1 MNKSFLFFLLLQFC
15 FAQSKWLKTFG
26 ADEIDGANHVLK
38 VEEGFLILGYTTS
51 FGNGGKDL
59 WIIKID
65 NNRNKIWDKFYGGM
79 HLDYGIKIIKAYDVG
94 YIVLGQTHS
103 FGNGSGD
110 IWLLK
115 IDDLGKIVWQKTY
128 GGENLDIGYDI
139 CTSNE
144 EGYVIVGTSVS
155 RKTNSMD
162 GYVFKVDSLGN
173 LVWEQLYGGLNMD
186 GFSSVTKKNE
196 EYGYILFGHTKSY
209 MLDKSRKKKKGFIGR
224 IIASMFK
231 KEPSSEAWIMDIDEY
246 GDRNWHNT
254 YGGKKEDVGK
264 SIDAFSD
271 NSFLLTC
278 ETESFGKGKKDI
290 WLLKI
295 DSNGK
300 IIWENTFGGKKNDI
314 FGSTLVYSNNSMFVT
329 GQRAMK
335 NKFSLRSIL
344 RINSKKNSPE
354 SVVYKSFIARL
365 NGKGETI
372 WENDVFED
380 QKCIT
385 RFMTLSGKNILIAG
399 QKSTPFN
406 GSGDAWV
413 IAMNKKGEVIWDAN
427 FGGRGADGGNY
438 ALVTKDGGYLSVGY
452 TDSYGYGKND
462 IWIIKTDFAGEKE
475 WSKVYGGKL
484 DDFGWGATESVDGG
498 YVIIG
503 ETLSYGNGQSDIYI
517 FKIDSIGNKVWSNTF
532 GGISEDVG
540 YSIVNSDDG
549 GYVIA
554 SKTRSYGKGGNDGMI
569 VKFDSLGTKE
579 WNKVYGGKGLDYFKS
594 IIKDSLNGYVVA
606 GGTRSFNNGDS
617 QGWVMNVDEN
627 GYPRWEKTYGDN
639 GEDGFNMITRS
650 KDNNFI
656 AVGYS
661 GSFFSKGMKDVLM
674 VKIDPLG
681 NKMWMNLY
689 GGKSDDIANSVF
701 ECKDSGF
708 AIAGETTS
716 FGSGKNDI
724 LILKTNSNGVQK
736 WKSTIGGK
744 GVDIGRS
751 IEELPKGG
759 FIVSGTSTISNL
771 SFDSILIK
779 TDKKG
784 KTSN

>member
-1 MNKSFLFFLLLQFC
+1 MNRSFLFFLLLQFC
-15 FAQSKWLKTFG
+15 FAQSKWIKTFG
-26 ADEIDGANHVLK
+26 ADEMDGANHVLK
-38 VEEGFLILGYTTS
+38 IEEGFLILGYTTS

-59 WIIKID
+59 WIIKTD
-65 NNRNKIWDKFYGGM
+65 NSRNKVWDKFYGGM
-79 HLDYGIKIIKAYDVG
+79 HLDYGIKIIKAYDAG
-94 YIVLGQTHS
+94 YIILGQTHS

-128 GGENLDIGYDI
+128 GGENLDTGYDI

-144 EGYVIVGTSVS
+144 EGYVIVGTTVS
-155 RKTNSMD
+155 KKTNSMD
-162 GYVFKVDSLGN
+162 GYVFKVDTVGSL
-173 LVWEQLYGGLNMD
+173 LWEQVYGGLSID
-186 GFSSVTKKNE
+186 GFSSITKKNE

-224 IIASMFK
+224 IIASIFK
-231 KEPSSEAWIMDIDEY
+231 KEPTSEAWIVDIDEY

-300 IIWENTFGGKKNDI
+300 IIWDNTFGGKKNDI
-314 FGSTLVYSNNSMFVT
+314 YGSTLVYSNNSIFIS
-329 GQRAMK
+329 GQRAIK
-335 NKFSLRSIL
+335 NKFSLKSIL
-344 RINSKKNSPE
+344 KLNSRKKTQE
-354 SVVYKSFIARL
+354 SANYISFIARL
-365 NGKGETI
+365 NGKGEI
-372 WENDVFED
+372 VWENDDFED

-385 RFMTLSGKNILIAG
+385 PYMTTLGKNILIAG

-413 IAMNKKGEVIWDAN
+413 ISMNKKGEVIWDAN

-452 TDSYGYGKND
+452 TDSYGFGKND
-462 IWIIKTDFAGEKE
+462 IWVIKTDFTGEKE

-498 YVIIG
+498 YVITG
-503 ETLSYGNGQSDIYI
+503 ETFSFGNGQSDIYI
-517 FKIDSIGNKVWSNTF
+517 FKIDSVGNKIWSNTF
-532 GGISEDVG
+532 GGLSEDVG
-540 YSIVNSDDG
+540 YSIINSDDG

-554 SKTRSYGKGGNDGMI
+554 SQTRSYGKGGNDGMI
-569 VKFDSLGTKE
+569 VKFDSLGTKK
-579 WNKVYGGKGLDYFKS
+579 WNRVYGGKGLDYFKS
-594 IIKDSLNGYVVA
+594 ITNDSLNGYVIA

-627 GYPRWEKTYGDN
+627 GFLKWEKTYGDN
-639 GEDGFNMITRS
+639 GEDGFNMIARS

-661 GSFFSKGMKDVLM
+661 ESFFSKGMKDVLM
-674 VKIDPLG
+674 VKIDSLG

-759 FIVSGTSTISNL
+759 FIISGTSTISNL

>member
-1 MNKSFLFFLLLQFC
+1 M
-15 FAQSKWLKTFG
+15 
-26 ADEIDGANHVLK
+26 DGANHVLK

-59 WIIKID
+59 WIIKTD
-65 NNRNKIWDKFYGGM
+65 NSRNKLWDKFYGGM
-79 HLDYGIKIIKAYDVG
+79 NLDYGIKVIKAYDAG
-94 YIVLGQTHS
+94 YIILGQTHS

-115 IDDLGKIVWQKTY
+115 IDDLGNIVWQKTY
-128 GGENLDIGYDI
+128 GGENLDTGYDI

-144 EGYVIVGTSVS
+144 NGYVIAGTTVS
-155 RKTNSMD
+155 KKTNSMD
-162 GYVFKVDSLGN
+162 GYVFKVDSVGN
-173 LVWEQLYGGLNMD
+173 MIWEQIYGGLSID
-186 GFSSVTKKNE
+186 VFSSITKKNE
-196 EYGYILFGHTKSY
+196 EYGYVLFGHTKSY

-278 ETESFGKGKKDI
+278 ETESFGRGKKDI

-295 DSNGK
+295 DGNGK
-300 IIWENTFGGKKNDI
+300 IIWDNTFGGKKNDI
-314 FGSTLVYSNNSMFVT
+314 YGSTLVYSNNSIFIS
-329 GQRAMK
+329 GQRLIK

-344 RINSKKNSPE
+344 TFNSQKKSSELAN
-354 SVVYKSFIARL
+354 YRTFIARL
-365 NGKGETI
+365 NGKGDI
-372 WENDVFED
+372 VWENDDFED

-385 RFMTLSGKNILIAG
+385 PYMTTLGKNILIAG

-413 IAMNKKGEVIWDAN
+413 ISMNKKGEVIWDAN
-427 FGGRGADGGNY
+427 FGGRGADGWNY
-438 ALVTKDGGYLSVGY
+438 AFVTKDGGYLSVGY
-452 TDSYGYGKND
+452 TDSYGFGKND
-462 IWIIKTDFAGEKE
+462 IWIIKTDFSGEKE

-498 YVIIG
+498 YVITG
-503 ETLSYGNGQSDIYI
+503 ETFSFGNGQSDIYI
-517 FKIDSIGNKVWSNTF
+517 FKIDSVGNKVWSNTF
-532 GGISEDVG
+532 GGLSEDVG

-554 SKTRSYGKGGNDGMI
+554 SQTRSYGKGGNDGMI
-569 VKFDSLGTKE
+569 VKFDSLGTKK
-579 WNKVYGGKGLDYFKS
+579 WNRVYGGKGLDYFKS
-594 IIKDSLNGYVVA
+594 ITNDSLNGYVIA

-627 GYPRWEKTYGDN
+627 GYLKWEKTYGDN

-650 KDNNFI
+650 KDNNFM

-661 GSFFSKGMKDVLM
+661 ESFFSKGMKDALM
-674 VKIDPLG
+674 VKIDSSG
-681 NKMWMNLY
+681 NKMWMNLF

-701 ECKDSGF
+701 ECKDGGF
-708 AIAGETTS
+708 AIVGETTS

-759 FIVSGTSTISNL
+759 FILSGTSTISNL

>member
-1 MNKSFLFFLLLQFC
+1 MKLNLL
-15 FAQSKWLKTFG
+15 
-26 ADEIDGANHVLK
+26 V
-38 VEEGFLILGYTTS
+38 
-51 FGNGGKDL
+51 
-59 WIIKID
+59 
-65 NNRNKIWDKFYGGM
+65 R
-79 HLDYGIKIIKAYDVG
+79 
-94 YIVLGQTHS
+94 
-103 FGNGSGD
+103 
-110 IWLLK
+110 
-115 IDDLGKIVWQKTY
+115 
-128 GGENLDIGYDI
+128 
-139 CTSNE
+139 
-144 EGYVIVGTSVS
+144 
-155 RKTNSMD
+155 
-162 GYVFKVDSLGN
+162 
-173 LVWEQLYGGLNMD
+173 
-186 GFSSVTKKNE
+186 
-196 EYGYILFGHTKSY
+196 
-209 MLDKSRKKKKGFIGR
+209 
-224 IIASMFK
+224 
-231 KEPSSEAWIMDIDEY
+231 
-246 GDRNWHNT
+246 
-254 YGGKKEDVGK
+254 
-264 SIDAFSD
+264 
-271 NSFLLTC
+271 
-278 ETESFGKGKKDI
+278 GKKDI

-300 IIWENTFGGKKNDI
+300 IIWDNTFGGKKNDI
-314 FGSTLVYSNNSMFVT
+314 YGSTLVYSNNSIFIS
-329 GQRAMK
+329 GQRAIK
-335 NKFSLRSIL
+335 NKFSLKSIL
-344 RINSKKNSPE
+344 KFNSRKKTQE
-354 SVVYKSFIARL
+354 SANYRSFIARL
-365 NGKGETI
+365 NGKGETV
-372 WENDVFED
+372 WEKDDFED

-385 RFMTLSGKNILIAG
+385 PYMTTLGKNILIAG

-413 IAMNKKGEVIWDAN
+413 ISMNKKGEVIWDAN

-452 TDSYGYGKND
+452 TDSYGFGKND
-462 IWIIKTDFAGEKE
+462 IWVIKTDFTGEKE

-498 YVIIG
+498 YVITG
-503 ETLSYGNGQSDIYI
+503 ETFSFGNGQSDIYI
-517 FKIDSIGNKVWSNTF
+517 FKIDSVGNKVWSNTF
-532 GGISEDVG
+532 GGLSEDVG

-554 SKTRSYGKGGNDGMI
+554 SQTRSYGKGGNDGMI
-569 VKFDSLGTKE
+569 VKFDSLGTKK
-579 WNKVYGGKGLDYFKS
+579 WNRVYGGKGLDYFKS
-594 IIKDSLNGYVVA
+594 ITNDSLNGYVVA

-627 GYPRWEKTYGDN
+627 GYLKWEKTYGDN

-661 GSFFSKGMKDVLM
+661 ESFFSKGMKDVLM
-674 VKIDPLG
+674 VKIDSLG

>member
-1 MNKSFLFFLLLQFC
+1 M
-15 FAQSKWLKTFG
+15 
-26 ADEIDGANHVLK
+26 DGAFHVLK

-59 WIIKID
+59 WIIKTD
-65 NNRNKIWDKFYGGM
+65 NSRNKVWDKFYGGM
-79 HLDYGIKIIKAYDVG
+79 NLDYGIKVIKAYDAG
-94 YIVLGQTHS
+94 YIILGQTHS

-115 IDDLGKIVWQKTY
+115 IDDLGNIVWQKTY
-128 GGENLDIGYDI
+128 GGENLDTGYDI

-144 EGYVIVGTSVS
+144 NGYVIAGTSVS
-155 RKTNSMD
+155 KKTNSMD
-162 GYVFKVDSLGN
+162 GYVFKVDSVGN
-173 LVWEQLYGGLNMD
+173 MIWEQIYGGLSID
-186 GFSSVTKKNE
+186 VFSSITKKNE
-196 EYGYILFGHTKSY
+196 EYGYVLFGHTKSY

-231 KEPSSEAWIMDIDEY
+231 KEPTSEAWIVDIDEY

-278 ETESFGKGKKDI
+278 ETESFGRGKKDI

-300 IIWENTFGGKKNDI
+300 IIWDNTFGGKKNDI
-314 FGSTLVYSNNSMFVT
+314 YGSTLVYSNNSIFIS
-329 GQRAMK
+329 GQRAIK
-335 NKFSLRSIL
+335 NKFSLKSIL
-344 RINSKKNSPE
+344 KFSSRKKTQE
-354 SVVYKSFIARL
+354 SANYRSFIARL
-365 NGKGETI
+365 NGKGETV
-372 WENDVFED
+372 WEKDDFED
-380 QKCIT
+380 QKCVT
-385 RFMTLSGKNILIAG
+385 SYMTPLGKNILIAG

-413 IAMNKKGEVIWDAN
+413 ISMNKKGEVLWDAN

-438 ALVTKDGGYLSVGY
+438 ALITKDGGYLSVGY
-452 TDSYGYGKND
+452 TDSYGFGKND
-462 IWIIKTDFAGEKE
+462 IWVIKTDFTGEKE

-498 YVIIG
+498 YVITG
-503 ETLSYGNGQSDIYI
+503 ETFSFGNGQSDIYI
-517 FKIDSIGNKVWSNTF
+517 FKIDSVGNKIWSNTF
-532 GGISEDVG
+532 GGLSEDVG

-554 SKTRSYGKGGNDGMI
+554 SQTRSYGKGGNDGMI
-569 VKFDSLGTKE
+569 VKFDSLGTKK
-579 WNKVYGGKGLDYFKS
+579 WNRVYGGKGLDYFKS
-594 IIKDSLNGYVVA
+594 ISNDSLNGYVVA

-627 GYPRWEKTYGDN
+627 GYLKWEKTYGDN
-639 GEDGFNMITRS
+639 GEDGFNMIARL

-661 GSFFSKGMKDVLM
+661 ESFFSKGMKDVLM
-674 VKIDPLG
+674 VKIDSLG

-759 FIVSGTSTISNL
+759 FILSGTSTISNL